1 MPVSTPID
9 VVEAPVP
16 TGHPRGLVT
25 LFLTEMWER
34 FSFFGMVAI
43 LVLYLTAPV
52 SEGGL
57 GMSEGLGVA
66 VFSTYVAIV
75 GMLPV
80 AGGWVA
86 DRLLGARRTVLVGG
100 ILIACG
106 HYAMATRFD
115 SLFWLG
121 LLVIALG
128 TGLLKPN
135 VGVMVGALY
144 GPADPRR
151 DSGFTIY
158 YMGINIGALTAPLA
172 VGYVAD
178 RYGFHWGFL
187 LAGLGMTIA
196 LAFYLVGYRRLG
208 GICQTPGSP
217 ADTPARRRASMVVG
231 GVVLVIVAVTAVLNS
246 LFPDG
251 PIVGDFATAI
261 SLVTLAVPFVYFVA
275 LFRRRDLGPIQR
287 DRVKA
292 FLVLFLAAVV
302 FGLFG
307 SQAGSTL
314 TLFARDGTDLNVGGF
329 MVPPAWIGS
338 ANGLFVIIFA
348 PIFGL
353 MWVKLGRRAPSTP
366 MKSAIGLT
374 INALVFLMLLIPVS
388 GYVNQGHKAAIWW
401 IVGVYMVQ
409 VWAELCILPVGLSAS
424 TKLAPRGVEG
434 QLLALWFVSLAVGA
448 TLGGRIGLLTDGQ
461 PLPTF
466 IWCALI
472 TTAAAA
478 TMYVSV
484 PWVRRK
490 MHGVV

>member
-1 MPVSTPID
+1 MPVSQSAD
-9 VVEAPVP
+9 LDRAEVP
-16 TGHPRGLVT
+16 LGYPRGLVT
-25 LFLTEMWER
+25 LCLTEMWER
-34 FSFFGMVAI
+34 FSFFGMIAI

-57 GMSEGLGVA
+57 GMSEGLGIA

-106 HYAMATRFD
+106 HYAMATRVD
-115 SLFWLG
+115 LLLWVG
-121 LLVIALG
+121 LLVIAVG

-151 DSGFTIY
+151 DSGFTYY
-158 YMGINIGALTAPLA
+158 YMGINIGALTAPLL

-187 LAGLGMTIA
+187 IAGLGMTIA
-196 LAFYLVGYRRLG
+196 LGLYLAGYRRLS
-208 GICQTPGSP
+208 GIGATPGSP
-217 ADTPARRRASMVVG
+217 ADSPARRRASMVVG
-231 GVVLVIVAVTAVLNS
+231 GVVLVIVAVTAVLNAV
-246 LFPDG
+246 FPDG
-251 PIVGDFATAI
+251 PVIGDLATAI
-261 SLVTLAVPFVYFVA
+261 GLVTLAVPFVYFVA
-275 LFRRRDLGPIQR
+275 LFRRRGLGSVER
-287 DRVKA
+287 DRVTA
-292 FLVLFLAAVV
+292 FLVLFLGSAV

-307 SQAGSTL
+307 QQSGSTL

-329 MVPPAWIGS
+329 AVPPAWIGS
-338 ANGLFVIIFA
+338 ANPLFVILFA
-348 PIFGL
+348 PLFGL
-353 MWVKLGRRAPSTP
+353 LWVRLGRRAPSTP

-374 INALVFLMLLIPVS
+374 INALVFLMLIVPVG
-388 GYVNQGHKAAIWW
+388 GYVNEGHKAAIWW

-409 VWAELCILPVGLSAS
+409 VWAELCITPVGLSAS
-424 TKLAPRGVEG
+424 TKLAPRGAEG
-434 QLLALWFVSLAVGA
+434 QLLALWFVSGAVGA
-448 TLGGRIGLLTDGQ
+448 TIGARIGLLTGGA
-461 PLPTF
+461 PLTTF
-466 IWCALI
+466 LWCALL
-472 TTAAAA
+472 TGAAAVA
-478 TMYVSV
+478 MFVGV
-484 PWVRRK
+484 PWIRRK